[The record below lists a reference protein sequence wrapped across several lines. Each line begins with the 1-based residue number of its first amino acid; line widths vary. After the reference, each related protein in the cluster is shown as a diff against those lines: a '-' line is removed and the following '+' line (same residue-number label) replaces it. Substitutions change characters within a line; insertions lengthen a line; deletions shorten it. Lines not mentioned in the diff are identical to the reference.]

1 MKHRWLSIVNDA
13 SQAIIDSVILLS
25 FSVGQVSLC
34 LLDDTYGSRIVL
46 ALFFLKFDD
55 LSDPNIFF
63 AVFAKITPQVYKFYT
78 KRRIY
83 YLIASFF
90 YREFLIF
97 DWVRAK

>member
-1 MKHRWLSIVNDA
+1 MFNVFKRIK
-13 SQAIIDSVILLS
+13 
-25 FSVGQVSLC
+25 VGWANP
-34 LLDDTYGSRIVL
+34 

-55 LSDPNIFF
+55 FSDLNIFF